1 MNMTERYKLI
11 AAVYIVLIRDGKV
24 LLIRR
29 ANTGHQDGNYGV
41 PAGHME
47 AGETVRETAIREGME
62 EVAVV
67 LESENLT
74 VVHTIVRKKAVTED
88 GDRVDFFLLA
98 KDWAGEPKNNEPHK
112 CDDIGWFPLDNLPEN
127 TTPYTRQ
134 ALDCIRR
141 GQTFSEFGWN

>member
-1 MNMTERYKLI
+1 MPERYKLT

-29 ANTGHQDGNYGV
+29 ANTGYEDGNYGI

-47 AGETVRETAIREGME
+47 AGETVRDTAVREAME

-67 LESENLT
+67 VEPEDLT
-74 VVHTIVRKKAVTED
+74 VAHTMVRKKSGEH
-88 GDRVDFFLLA
+88 DRDYVDFYLEA
-98 KDWAGEPKNNEPHK
+98 KHWAGEPKNNEPHK
-112 CDDIGWFPLDNLPEN
+112 CDDIAWFPLDSLPEN
-127 TTPYTRQ
+127 TSAHARQ

-141 GQTFSEFGWN
+141 GQPFSECGW